1 MFFDG
6 SPTHFIPAHV
16 SSVHEKHE
24 KKMLD
29 MLDVNTKDT
38 ERRQKS
44 HSVAFVVN
52 NLLTLCLLC

>member
-6 SPTHFIPAHV
+6 SPTHFIAAHV
-16 SSVHEKHE
+16 PSVHEKHE
-24 KKMLD
+24 NKMLD
-29 MLDVNTKDT
+29 VLNVNTKDT